1 MPSQRDRFTRY
12 LCIPVFILMA
22 SLFNVAR
29 ADNDVSAVLSLRCM
43 STVFAPYVIEKNG
56 VVSGVDVDVVKEI
69 GRRLH
74 IDIEIGIKPWVRL
87 EKDIESG
94 QEQCAFS
101 YFRTSAR
108 QAYMDF
114 TNVPLHITSYTL
126 FTQAD
131 RVENYRQLTDINGFV
146 VGINRGFKTT
156 SEFEA
161 AVQRGDVK
169 EFRVE
174 QEEQSFQM
182 LNAQRVDAV
191 LTNYFVGAYQIKQLG
206 YTNVV
211 PLFPPLDSTPAFLTF
226 SKRAGLEDLV
236 TLFDS
241 ALYEILI
248 DGTYQRIFDRYTKV
262 TSSPSA
268 E

>member
-1 MPSQRDRFTRY
+1 
-12 LCIPVFILMA
+12 
-22 SLFNVAR
+22 
-29 ADNDVSAVLSLRCM
+29 M

-56 VVSGVDVDVVKEI
+56 IVSGVDVDVVKEI

-94 QEQCAFS
+94 QEQCAFA

-126 FTQAD
+126 FTQDD

-156 SEFEA
+156 SEFET
-161 AVQRGDVK
+161 AVRRGDVK